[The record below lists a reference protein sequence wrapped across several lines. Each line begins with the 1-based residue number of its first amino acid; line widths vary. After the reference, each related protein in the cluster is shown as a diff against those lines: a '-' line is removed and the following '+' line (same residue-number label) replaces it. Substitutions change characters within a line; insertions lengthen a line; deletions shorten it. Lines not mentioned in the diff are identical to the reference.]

1 MLSSAMFR
9 SAACVLTL
17 TQTRQPEEEASPA
30 EGEESGSGRQAE
42 MSSKNLQGWSRA
54 EGNKGLGL
62 SSQMCLRKLYQ
73 EEENSSEEKQKR
85 GGLEIKAWEYL
96 FRWEEEC

>member
-1 MLSSAMFR
+1 M
-9 SAACVLTL
+9 
-17 TQTRQPEEEASPA
+17 

-54 EGNKGLGL
+54 EGNKDLGL

-73 EEENSSEEKQKR
+73 GEENSSEEKQKK

-96 FRWEEEC
+96 FRWEEDC